1 MILPLLQVILTALL
15 VAYAGFWRRQ
25 QMKRRAKS
33 WEGIVSQLRC
43 NDWGI
48 EEISERFLYK
58 SEVQVTPKD
67 VWQRINGC
75 KGLWAMYKNS
85 PILVQLADY
94 AAEHGDSV
102 NVEMLEG
109 LRSDA
114 FQIRLCV
121 MLALAQYVLSAS
133 SVGASVNA
141 HRAVATYSTLMVNL
155 TAFIQEYSTSLFPS
169 YLDAVA

>member
-15 VAYAGFWRRQ
+15 IAYAAFWRRQ
-25 QMKRRAKS
+25 QTKRRDKS
-33 WEGIVSQLRC
+33 WNGIISQLRG

-48 EEISERFLYK
+48 EEITERFLYK

-67 VWQRINGC
+67 VWERIQGS

-85 PILVQLADY
+85 PVLVQLADY
-94 AAEHGDSV
+94 AAEHGQNVD
-102 NVEMLEG
+102 VEMLEG

-121 MLALAQYVLSAS
+121 LLALGQYVLSSS
-133 SVGASVNA
+133 SVGAAVNA
-141 HRAVATYSTLMVNL
+141 HRAVATYSAMLVRL
-155 TAFIQEYSTSLFPS
+155 TAFIQEYSTPLFPS

>member
-15 VAYAGFWRRQ
+15 VAYAGFWCKHQ
-25 QMKRRAKS
+25 VKRRPKT
-33 WEGIVSQLRC
+33 WNEIIGQLRC

-67 VWQRINGC
+67 VWQRIHGC

-85 PILVQLADY
+85 PVLVQLADY
-94 AAEHGDSV
+94 AAEHGQDV
-102 NVEMLEG
+102 DDVLLEG

-121 MLALAQYVLSAS
+121 LLALAQYMLSS
-133 SVGASVNA
+133 STVGASVNA
-141 HRAVATYSTLMVNL
+141 HRAVATYSAMLVRL
-155 TAFIQEYSTSLFPS
+155 TAFIQEYSTPLFPS

>member
-15 VAYAGFWRRQ
+15 IGYAGFWRRQ
-25 QMKRRAKS
+25 QAKRRART
-33 WEGIVSQLRC
+33 WNGIISQLRG

-48 EEISERFLYK
+48 EEITERFLYK

-67 VWQRINGC
+67 VWQRIQGC

-85 PILVQLADY
+85 PVLVQLADY
-94 AAEHGDSV
+94 AAEHGESV
-102 NVEMLEG
+102 DQAMLEG

-121 MLALAQYVLSAS
+121 LLALGQYVFSAS
-133 SVGASVNA
+133 SIGASVNA
-141 HRAVATYSTLMVNL
+141 HRAVSTYSAMLVRL
-155 TAFIQEYSTSLFPS
+155 TAFIQEYSTPLFPS

>member
-15 VAYAGFWRRQ
+15 VGYAVFWCRH
-25 QMKRRAKS
+25 QMKRRPKG
-33 WEGIVSQLRC
+33 WNEIISQLRC

-94 AAEHGDSV
+94 AAEHGKDV
-102 NVEMLEG
+102 DRELLEG

-121 MLALAQYVLSAS
+121 LLALAQYVMSAS

-141 HRAVATYSTLMVNL
+141 HRAVATYSGMLFRL
-155 TAFIQEYSTSLFPS
+155 TAFIQEYSTPLFPS
-169 YLDAVA
+169 YLDGVA

>member
-15 VAYAGFWRRQ
+15 IGYAGFWRRQ
-25 QMKRRAKS
+25 QMKRRART
-33 WEGIVSQLRC
+33 WNGIISQLRG

-48 EEISERFLYK
+48 EEITERFLYK

-67 VWQRINGC
+67 VWQRIQGC

-85 PILVQLADY
+85 PVLVQLADY
-94 AAEHGDSV
+94 AAEHGESV
-102 NVEMLEG
+102 DQEMLEG

-121 MLALAQYVLSAS
+121 LLALGQYVFS
-133 SVGASVNA
+133 SSSIGASVNA
-141 HRAVATYSTLMVNL
+141 HRAVSTYSAMLVRL
-155 TAFIQEYSTSLFPS
+155 TAFIQEYSTPLFPS

>member
-1 MILPLLQVILTALL
+1 MIMPLLQVILAALL
-15 VAYAGFWRRQ
+15 VSYAAFWRRQ
-25 QMKRRAKS
+25 QSRRRAKS
-33 WEGIVSQLRC
+33 WNAIISQLRC

-94 AAEHGDSV
+94 AAEHGEGV

-141 HRAVATYSTLMVNL
+141 HRAVATYSTMMVNL

>member
-1 MILPLLQVILTALL
+1 
-15 VAYAGFWRRQ
+15 
-25 QMKRRAKS
+25 MKHRAKS
-33 WEGIVSQLRC
+33 WDGIISQLRC

-67 VWQRINGC
+67 VWQRIHGC

-85 PILVQLADY
+85 PVLVQLADY
-94 AAEHGDSV
+94 AAEHGEGV

-141 HRAVATYSTLMVNL
+141 HRAVATYSALMVNL

>member
-1 MILPLLQVILTALL
+1 MILPLLQVIFAALL
-15 VAYAGFWRRQ
+15 VSYAAFWRRQ
-25 QMKRRAKS
+25 QTRRRAKS
-33 WEGIVSQLRC
+33 WNAIISQLRC

-94 AAEHGDSV
+94 AAEHGEGV

-141 HRAVATYSTLMVNL
+141 HRAVATYSTMMVNL

>member
-1 MILPLLQVILTALL
+1 MILPLLQVILAALL
-15 VAYAGFWRRQ
+15 VSYAAFWRRQ
-25 QMKRRAKS
+25 QSRRRAKS
-33 WEGIVSQLRC
+33 WNAIISQLRC

-67 VWQRINGC
+67 VWQRIQGC

-94 AAEHGDSV
+94 AAEHGEGV

>member
-1 MILPLLQVILTALL
+1 
-15 VAYAGFWRRQ
+15 
-25 QMKRRAKS
+25 MKRRAKS
-33 WEGIVSQLRC
+33 WEGIISQLRC

-67 VWQRINGC
+67 VWQRIHGC

-85 PILVQLADY
+85 PVLVQLADY
-94 AAEHGDSV
+94 AAEHGDGV
-102 NVEMLEG
+102 DQELLEG

-121 MLALAQYVLSAS
+121 LLALAQYLLSS
-133 SVGASVNA
+133 STVGASVNA
-141 HRAVATYSTLMVNL
+141 HRAVATYSAMMVGSRPSSRNTRPPSSPATWTRSL
-155 TAFIQEYSTSLFPS
+155 SLSTASCCRLAATAL
-169 YLDAVA
+169 LRG

>member
-15 VAYAGFWRRQ
+15 VAYAAFWRRQ

-33 WEGIVSQLRC
+33 WDGIISQLRC
-43 NDWGI
+43 NEWGI

-58 SEVQVTPKD
+58 SEVQVTTKD
-67 VWQRINGC
+67 VWQRIQGC

-94 AAEHGDSV
+94 AAEHGEGVDQ
-102 NVEMLEG
+102 EMLEG

-121 MLALAQYVLSAS
+121 LLALGQYLLSS
-133 SVGASVNA
+133 STVGASVNA
-141 HRAVATYSTLMVNL
+141 HRAVATYSAMMVRL
-155 TAFIQEYSTSLFPS
+155 TAFIQEYSTSLFPA

>member
-1 MILPLLQVILTALL
+1 MTLPLLQVILTALL
-15 VAYAGFWRRQ
+15 VGYAAFWCRQ
-25 QMKRRAKS
+25 QMKCRAKS
-33 WEGIVSQLRC
+33 WNRIIGQLCC

-58 SEVQVTPKD
+58 SEVQVTPQD
-67 VWQRINGC
+67 VWQRIHGC

-85 PILVQLADY
+85 PVLIQLADY
-94 AAEHGDSV
+94 AAEHGEGVDQ
-102 NVEMLEG
+102 EMLEG

-114 FQIRLCV
+114 FQIRLYV

-141 HRAVATYSTLMVNL
+141 HRAVSTYSAMMVRL
-155 TAFIQEYSTSLFPS
+155 TAFIQEYSSPLFPS
-169 YLDAVA
+169 YLEAVV

>member
-15 VAYAGFWRRQ
+15 IAYAAFWRRQ
-25 QMKRRAKS
+25 QTKRRDKS
-33 WEGIVSQLRC
+33 WNGIISQLRG

-58 SEVQVTPKD
+58 SEVQVTAKD
-67 VWQRINGC
+67 VWERIQGC
-75 KGLWAMYKNS
+75 KGLWAMYRNS
-85 PILVQLADY
+85 PVLVQLADY
-94 AAEHGDSV
+94 AAEHGQ
-102 NVEMLEG
+102 NVDIEMLEG

-121 MLALAQYVLSAS
+121 LMALGQYVFSAS
-133 SVGASVNA
+133 SVGAAVNA
-141 HRAVATYSTLMVNL
+141 HRAVATYSSMLVRL
-155 TAFIQEYSTSLFPS
+155 TAFIQEYSTPLFPS

>member
-1 MILPLLQVILTALL
+1 MILPLLQVILAALL
-15 VAYAGFWRRQ
+15 VSYAAFWRRHQ
-25 QMKRRAKS
+25 SRRRAKS
-33 WEGIVSQLRC
+33 WNTIISQLRC

-67 VWQRINGC
+67 VWERINGC

-85 PILVQLADY
+85 PVLVQLADY
-94 AAEHGDSV
+94 AAEHGDRV

>member
-15 VAYAGFWRRQ
+15 IAYAAFWRRQ
-25 QMKRRAKS
+25 QTKRRDKS
-33 WEGIVSQLRC
+33 WNGIISQLRG

-48 EEISERFLYK
+48 EEITERFLYK

-67 VWQRINGC
+67 VWERIQGC

-85 PILVQLADY
+85 PVLVQLADY
-94 AAEHGDSV
+94 AAEHGQGVDL
-102 NVEMLEG
+102 EMLEG

-121 MLALAQYVLSAS
+121 LLALGQYVCSAS
-133 SVGASVNA
+133 SIGAAVNA
-141 HRAVATYSTLMVNL
+141 HRAVATYSSMLVRL
-155 TAFIQEYSTSLFPS
+155 TAFIQEYSTPLFPS

>member
-15 VAYAGFWRRQ
+15 IGYAGFWRRQ
-25 QMKRRAKS
+25 QTKRRART
-33 WEGIVSQLRC
+33 WNGIISQLRG

-48 EEISERFLYK
+48 EEITERFLYK

-67 VWQRINGC
+67 VWQRIQGC

-85 PILVQLADY
+85 PVLVQLADY
-94 AAEHGDSV
+94 AAEHGESV
-102 NVEMLEG
+102 DQAMLEG

-121 MLALAQYVLSAS
+121 LLALGQYVFSAS
-133 SVGASVNA
+133 SIGASVNA
-141 HRAVATYSTLMVNL
+141 HRAVSTYSAMLVRL
-155 TAFIQEYSTSLFPS
+155 TAFIQEYSTPLFPS

>member
-15 VAYAGFWRRQ
+15 IAYAAIWRRQ

-33 WEGIVSQLRC
+33 WDGITSQLRC

-48 EEISERFLYK
+48 EEITERFLYK
-58 SEVQVTPKD
+58 SEVQVTTKD
-67 VWQRINGC
+67 VWQRIQGC

-85 PILVQLADY
+85 PVLVQLADY
-94 AAEHGDSV
+94 AAEHGEGVDQ
-102 NVEMLEG
+102 EMLEG

-121 MLALAQYVLSAS
+121 LMALGQYLLSS
-133 SVGASVNA
+133 STVGASVNA
-141 HRAVATYSTLMVNL
+141 HRAVTTYSAMLVRL
-155 TAFIQEYSTSLFPS
+155 TAFIQEYSTSLFPA

>member
-15 VAYAGFWRRQ
+15 IAYAAFWRRQ
-25 QMKRRAKS
+25 QTKRRDKS
-33 WEGIVSQLRC
+33 WNGIISQLRG

-48 EEISERFLYK
+48 EEITERFLYK

-67 VWQRINGC
+67 VWERIQGC

-94 AAEHGDSV
+94 AAEHGQNVD
-102 NVEMLEG
+102 VEMLEG

-114 FQIRLCV
+114 FQIRVCV
-121 MLALAQYVLSAS
+121 LLALGQYLFSAS
-133 SVGASVNA
+133 SVGAAVNA
-141 HRAVATYSTLMVNL
+141 HRAVATYSAMLFRL
-155 TAFIQEYSTSLFPS
+155 TAFIQEYSSSLFPS

>member
-1 MILPLLQVILTALL
+1 MILPLLQVILAALL
-15 VAYAGFWRRQ
+15 VSYAAFWRRQ
-25 QMKRRAKS
+25 QSRRRAKS
-33 WEGIVSQLRC
+33 WNAIISQLRC

-94 AAEHGDSV
+94 AAEHGDGV

-121 MLALAQYVLSAS
+121 MLALAQHMLSSS

-141 HRAVATYSTLMVNL
+141 HRAVATYSAMLVKL
-155 TAFIQEYSTSLFPS
+155 TAFIQEYSTPLFPS

>member
-1 MILPLLQVILTALL
+1 MILPLLQVILTAVLI
-15 VAYAGFWRRQ
+15 AYAGFWRRQ

-33 WEGIVSQLRC
+33 WDGIISQLRC

-58 SEVQVTPKD
+58 SEVQVTTKD
-67 VWQRINGC
+67 VWQRIHGC

-85 PILVQLADY
+85 PVLVQLADY
-94 AAEHGDSV
+94 AAEHGEGV

-114 FQIRLCV
+114 FQIRVCV

-133 SVGASVNA
+133 SVGASINA

>member
-25 QMKRRAKS
+25 QIRRRAKS
-33 WEGIVSQLRC
+33 WDGIVSQLRC

-58 SEVQVTPKD
+58 SEVQVTTKD
-67 VWQRINGC
+67 VWERIHGC

-85 PILVQLADY
+85 PVLVQLADY
-94 AAEHGDSV
+94 AAEHGKAVDQ
-102 NVEMLEG
+102 EMLES

-121 MLALAQYVLSAS
+121 RLAVCQYLLSAS
-133 SVGASVNA
+133 SVGPSVNA
-141 HRAVATYSTLMVNL
+141 HRAVATYSAMMVKL
-155 TAFIQEYSTSLFPS
+155 TAFIQEYSTPLFPR